1 LYRCVIKSLCSPNVE
16 FQKVNPTTQIALFS
30 YCVNECPEE
39 KKLIWNIYFGRINST
54 QNFTKW
60 ILFEQ
65 MTNFE
70 NIWFFGRNT
79 TDFTSTND
87 LFVRFRNETHWK
99 FEVIYQFERMNSS
112 SALNFEINPPPSNG
126 SCEINPQNGTTNTL
140 FNITCSHWKIEENIK
155 EYSLFTRN
163 KQIIAFSPKIPS
175 FEVRLPIGNPLDLFV
190 EIRDYLDGITQF
202 NLSSVT
208 VTKESFSSLLSS
220 NLNQNEISQTIS
232 LITEEFNE
240 KESETID
247 KAISNGIPL
256 STISVSSLLSQ
267 VNLDKEKPKNE
278 SAQFEFLKEIN
289 EQANRREDFIKSLT
303 DLPITS
309 ASNLKLQ
316 SLSLVQLTS
325 STNQLTRTSLTLLSE
340 KCFELTKQ
348 LQIWLEKMPFEDVQ
362 MIVTQLL
369 QCATNLLTA
378 VNGPLQK
385 RIEILEKDSKSAI
398 ESPQDYE
405 TDLEFETLEKGRIF
419 YFQKKLA
426 DSLNDKLNQIIFIL
440 TSSLNLHLNLG
451 QNYSIETPQ
460 VFLSLQ
466 TISLQSLLT
475 RMNLSSSNLNP
486 NQTVSFRVR
495 FALFLFS

>member
-1 LYRCVIKSLCSPNVE
+1 MFIFLYRCVIKSLCSPNVE

-30 YCVNECPEE
+30 FCVNECPEE

-65 MTNFE
+65 ITTNFTCL
-70 NIWFFGRNT
+70 IH
-79 TDFTSTND
+79 
-87 LFVRFRNETHWK
+87 FRNETHWK
-99 FEVIYQFERMNSS
+99 FEVIYQFEGINSS

-126 SCEINPQNGTTNTL
+126 SCEINPRNGTTNTL
-140 FNITCSHWKIEENIK
+140 FNITCSHWKIKENIK
-155 EYSLFTRN
+155 EYSLFTRT
-163 KQIIAFSPKIPS
+163 KQIIAFSPIPS
-175 FEVRLPIGNPLDLFV
+175 FEVRLPFGNPLDLFV

-202 NLSSVT
+202 NLSSII

-240 KESETID
+240 KESQTID

-256 STISVSSLLSQ
+256 TTISVSSLFSQ
-267 VNLDKEKPKNE
+267 VNLVNNQVTNQ
-278 SAQFEFLKEIN
+278 SARFEFLKEIN
-289 EQANRREDFIKSLT
+289 EQANRREDLIKSLV
-303 DLPITS
+303 DLPIIS
-309 ASNLKLQ
+309 ANSLKLQ
-316 SLSLVQLTS
+316 SLSLVQLTN

-348 LQIWLEKMPFEDVQ
+348 LQIWLQKMPFEDVQ
-362 MIVTQLL
+362 IIAAQLL
-369 QCATNLLTA
+369 QCASNVLTA

-385 RIEILEKDSKSAI
+385 RIEILEKDSKSAT
-398 ESPQDYE
+398 EFPLDYDVDFSLETFEQDRMF
-405 TDLEFETLEKGRIF
+405 DL
-419 YFQKKLA
+419 QKKLA
-426 DSLNDKLNQIIFIL
+426 DSLNDKLNQMIFIL

-460 VFLSLQ
+460 VFLSLE
-466 TISLQSLLT
+466 TVSLQSLSNQ
-475 RMNLSSSNLNP
+475 MNLSSNLNQ
-486 NQTVSFRVR
+486 NQIVSFQVR
-495 FALFLFS
+495 FSLFLFF